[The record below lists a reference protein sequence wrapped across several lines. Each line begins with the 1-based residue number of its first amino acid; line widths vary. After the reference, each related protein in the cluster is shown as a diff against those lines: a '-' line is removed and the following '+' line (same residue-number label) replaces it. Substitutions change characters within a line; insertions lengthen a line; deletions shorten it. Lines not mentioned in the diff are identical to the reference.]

1 MPISLTHSVVVPAVF
16 AGVMPCGG
24 KQPEQISHYPP
35 PVSRTVVNVVV
46 SPPGVGVAG

>member
-1 MPISLTHSVVVPAVF
+1 MPVSLTHSVVVPAVF